1 MADIIRFADC
11 PPLPWKNGAGTTRE
25 LWARR
30 DSAGAALI
38 RISIAEISGAQDF
51 SAFPGIDRVIVQLDG
66 PPMTL
71 TIDGVPHPLAP
82 LTPLPFA
89 GEARVACRTDGSGQA
104 HDLNLMC
111 QRGSFRPA
119 MRRLTLRAGEAL
131 RLGDKGTV
139 TAVLALSPCAVRTPV
154 VAQMEPRDVIVASDR
169 FSIKPTTPADLIV
182 LEARPATDRD

>member
-1 MADIIRFADC
+1 MADIFRFADC
-11 PPLPWKNGAGTTRE
+11 PPVPWKNGAGTTRE

-51 SAFPGIDRVIVQLDG
+51 STFPGIDRVILQLDG
-66 PPMTL
+66 PRMVL
-71 TIDGVPHPLAP
+71 TIDGSPHPLAP

-89 GEARVACRTDGSGQA
+89 GEARVTCRMDGPGQA

-111 QRGSFRPA
+111 RRGDFRPA
-119 MRRLTLRAGEAL
+119 MRRLTLQAGEAIT
-131 RLGDKGTV
+131 LGAEGTT
-139 TAVLALSPCAVRTPV
+139 TAVLALGPCAVSNPV
-154 VAQMEPRDVIVASDR
+154 PDQLEPRDLLVAPDC
-169 FSIKPTTPADLIV
+169 FQLEVMTPADLIV

>member
-11 PPLPWKNGAGTTRE
+11 PPVPWKNGAGTTRE

-51 SAFPGIDRVIVQLDG
+51 SAFPGIDRVILQLDG

-71 TIDGVPHPLAP
+71 TIDGVSHPLAP

-89 GEARVACRTDGSGQA
+89 GEARVACRMDGPGHA

-111 QRGSFRPA
+111 RRGDFRPA
-119 MRRLTLRAGEAL
+119 IRRLTLRAGEGL
-131 RLGDKGTV
+131 MLGDKGTV
-139 TAVLALSPCAVRTPV
+139 TAVLALSPCAVGTPGAV
-154 VAQMEPRDVIVASDR
+154 RLETLDLLVGADR
-169 FSIKPTTPADLIV
+169 FRFEATTPADLIV